1 MIQELF
7 SSSKIYFMF
16 KNQRIIVS
24 KSQNTFIKNENEW
37 KDMRKSFLS
46 EANDASSI
54 KSQVAFKDF
63 IEVLVGSNLHSW
75 ASCGTLLGLIRDGH
89 LISWDDDADVDY
101 LVGEKCKLFS
111 VIVKLSALDFIVIV
125 RPGRLFTSINA
136 FRDGFKCSLG
146 GVRSFGP
153 YFFSRTTKYPK
164 MFIGNEIRMKF
175 FKQLNTFVPIP
186 ELSVKYLHYTYGDW
200 QTPNNSKSQFDF
212 TRKRSL
218 NGKLVLFALTL
229 IDNFGNKRIASQ
241 YMQEIQEFVNSQRY

>member
-1 MIQELF
+1 MFQNKRIVF
-7 SSSKIYFMF
+7 SKHFDLSVMD
-16 KNQRIIVS
+16 
-24 KSQNTFIKNENEW
+24 ENEW
-37 KDMRKSFLS
+37 QIKRNGFLA
-46 EANDASSI
+46 EASSASSI

-63 IEVLVGSNLHSW
+63 IEVLVGSNIHSW

-101 LVGEKCKLFS
+101 LVREKCKLFS
-111 VIVKLSALDFIVIV
+111 AIVKLSALDFIVIV

-175 FKQLNTFVPIP
+175 FKQLNIFVPIP
-186 ELSVKYLHYTYGDW
+186 ALSEKYLHYTYGDW
-200 QTPNNSKSQFDF
+200 RTPTHSKSQVDF

-229 IDNFGNKRIASQ
+229 IDNLGNKRIASQ
-241 YMQEIQEFVNSQRY
+241 YMQEIQEFVNSQRH